1 MKAMAKRRTWTP
13 EHSLKFL
20 VLPPALFL
28 IPTFLLPLLIVLSR
42 GLNGTE
48 LDTSNFAEIFSNTT
62 YLFVLIQT
70 FKTAVLTTFLA
81 LVIGF
86 PIAHVISQARPL
98 LANLAFA
105 CVMVPLWTSVVT
117 RTYAW
122 IALLGRGGLIN
133 QTLSNAGLIDQ
144 PLPLMYNQIAVE
156 IGMVQV
162 MLPLM
167 ILPILSNIRQLD
179 RTKLMAA
186 AILGANPVRT
196 LVHIY
201 LPLCLPGI
209 MAGSVLVFITS
220 LGFYVTPALLGGDHN
235 MMIAVLIEQQVSK
248 TLNWPL
254 ASALATVLLLMVL
267 LSLWLV
273 ALLARLRGIRLETS

>member
-1 MKAMAKRRTWTP
+1 MAKRRTWTP